1 MGRRALLGGPLLAVG
16 GRVRAAPL
24 FLFLVAATGGLG
36 CATPKQGQRWVRS
49 LALTGVE
56 VGSRRAITSGL
67 ASKPTA
73 WWDVRHR
80 RHYDELDLDAD
91 RDRVLRYYRERG
103 YYAAEVKVAANP
115 RPDGRAIDIQITI
128 HEGLPTRIK
137 ELRLLGTGDLTP
149 EPQRRVEEAQLALRR
164 GQIFVHHQYL
174 ELKDEL
180 TGSLKDLGYPWA
192 KVAGEVQVDP
202 KRNVADVELQ
212 LDPGPPSTI
221 GTIEVVD
228 GRSESPSGIAPK
240 PSQIDP
246 ALVKRAFGIRPG
258 SKFRWSD
265 LELGR
270 GRVLA
275 LGVFSNV
282 AMSYTRDAGHPDVV
296 NLTLRVTELSMHQLR
311 FGGGVGIEAQRNEV
325 RLQLL
330 YTKRNFFGGLR
341 TFELR
346 LKPAYVVVPAVWS
359 PIVRHG
365 PAVTGEAVFTQPWA
379 GPFTRL
385 QLTVGYDLG
394 VEYAYQYHGPRFSA
408 ALLRLLWKDRVA
420 LSASYNFQFIDF
432 FATAPE
438 ILADGAQA
446 GKMYGYTD
454 PYRLAWLQQDVVLDL
469 RDDRTEPR
477 KGFYA
482 AASVEEGGIYV
493 GGAFTYEKLKVGA
506 RGYVPIGPRVVLAAR
521 AEFGQMWSQGAD
533 GSPITRRLY
542 LGGAGSHRG
551 FSEGRL
557 SPQIPVVGG
566 SPLPI
571 GGDQSILISAEMRVD
586 LVKLAGSMLMAA
598 AFVDAGDV
606 AAASGDTISGW
617 RSTVDFARLHTA
629 VGGGLR
635 YRTPIGVIRADV
647 GVRLN
652 RVEPFESDGQPNPD
666 PGQRVAFHISL
677 AEAF

>member
-1 MGRRALLGGPLLAVG
+1 MSA
-16 GRVRAAPL
+16 RVRPIQL
-24 FLFLVAATGGLG
+24 LPLVAVAACWG
-36 CATPKQGQRWVRS
+36 CATPKQGQRWVHS
-49 LALTGVE
+49 LTVTGVHD
-56 VGSRRAITSGL
+56 GSARSIKSGL
-67 ASKPTA
+67 ATKPTA
-73 WWDVRHR
+73 WWDFRHKR
-80 RHYDELDLDAD
+80 LYDELLLDAD

-103 YYAAEVKVAANP
+103 YYAAEVRVAATP
-115 RPDGRAIDIQITI
+115 RKKDARAVDVRIEV
-128 HEGLPTRIK
+128 HEGLPTRIQ
-137 ELRLLGTGDLTP
+137 ELRLLGTGDLGP
-149 EPQRRVEEAQLALRR
+149 VPQRRVEEAQLAVRR

-180 TGSLKDLGYPWA
+180 TGSLKNLGYPWA
-192 KVAGEVQVDP
+192 SVMGEVQVDP
-202 KRNVADVELQ
+202 KRNVADIQLV

-221 GTIEVVD
+221 GSIEIVN
-228 GRSESPSGIAPK
+228 GRSAPPPTATVVTPMQPP

-246 ALVKRAFGIRPG
+246 MLVKRAFGIQPG
-258 SKFRWSD
+258 SKFNWSD

-282 AMSYTRDAGHPDVV
+282 AMSYTRDPDHPDVV
-296 NLTLRVTELSMHQLR
+296 HVTLRVTDSSMHQLR
-311 FGGGVGIEAQRNEV
+311 VGGGVGIEAQRNEI

-330 YTKRNFFGGLR
+330 YTKRNFLGGLR
-341 TFELR
+341 TMELR
-346 LKPAYVVVPAVWS
+346 LRPAYVVVPAVWS

-365 PAVTGEAVFTQPWA
+365 PAVTGEAVFSQPWA

-394 VEYAYQYHGPRFSA
+394 VEYAYQYHGPRFQL

-420 LSASYNFQFIDF
+420 VTASYNFQFIDF
-432 FATAPE
+432 FATSPE
-438 ILADGAQA
+438 ILADSAQA

-454 PYRLAWLQQDVVLDL
+454 PYRLAWLQQDLVLDL
-469 RDDRTEPR
+469 RNDRVEPR

-482 AASVEEGGIYV
+482 SATFEEGGIYV

-506 RGYVPIGPRVVLAAR
+506 RGYVPLGSRVVIAAR
-521 AEFGQMWSQGAD
+521 LEFGQMWSQGNE

-542 LGGAGSHRG
+542 LGGANSHRG

-557 SPQIPVVGG
+557 SPQIPVVNGI
-566 SPLPI
+566 PLPI
-571 GGDQSILISAEMRVD
+571 GGDQSILASAEVRVD
-586 LVKLAGSMLMAA
+586 LVSLAGSMLVAA
-598 AFVDAGDV
+598 AFLDAGDV
-606 AAASGDTISGW
+606 SAAAGDTVSGW
-617 RSTVDFARLHTA
+617 RNTVDIARLHTA

-635 YRTPIGVIRADV
+635 YRTPIGVVRADL

-652 RVEPFESDGQPNPD
+652 RVEPFEADGQPNPD